1 MPQLFIGVGVI
12 FGLLAALMAYLI
24 TYNEWLHHYPSKKEP
39 RKIALEAAVFTFII
53 FLVLS
58 LFIDFIFTNYVIPR

>member
-58 LFIDFIFTNYVIPR
+58 LFIGFIFTNYVIPR